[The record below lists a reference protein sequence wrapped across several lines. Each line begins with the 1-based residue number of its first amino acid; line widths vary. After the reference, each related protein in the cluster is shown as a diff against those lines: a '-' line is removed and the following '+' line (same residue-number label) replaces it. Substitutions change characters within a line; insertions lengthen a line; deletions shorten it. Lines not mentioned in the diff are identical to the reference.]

1 MTKLELKKCEKLM
14 YEAIREAELA
24 KKQYDE
30 AEKYLKAENTIEW
43 NVAQRKADQHM
54 GYAEGVNQVLA
65 GLNFKHKDM
74 RTLSKLI

>member
-14 YEAIREAELA
+14 YEAIRETELS

-43 NVAQRKADQHM
+43 KVEQRKAD
-54 GYAEGVNQVLA
+54 
-65 GLNFKHKDM
+65 
-74 RTLSKLI
+74 